1 MPCCGTGL
9 ESPEAMYARAPQ
21 NGIHPASRIGTNVA
35 SADPGVWSV
44 LRGHVRLIA
53 LTTLIAV
60 LLTTAYVL
68 SVRSQYAA
76 TAEVMLDTRKSSVE
90 DTASVL
96 SNLPA
101 DQTTILNQI
110 EILTSYR
117 LAAGVVDAFHLDRDP
132 EFSSE
137 GIVGR
142 LFSSAADPR
151 EIAIGNL
158 RARLKVAQAGFSSSI
173 RITLA
178 STDKN
183 KAEKIVAGIASMYV
197 QAQLDTKAAAS
208 RQASRWLTLRIA
220 ELAQKANSAE
230 AAVEKFKSDHNITTT
245 ASGNTVIQQQ
255 IADLNSQLTL
265 ARTDYDDKE
274 SRAERVDE
282 LVKEGKA
289 GSSPQ
294 IVSLPL
300 IASLRTQETELKSQ
314 IALLSTQLGPKHP
327 KMIELS
333 GQLVGLEAKI
343 AQEIQRVGES
353 VRNDADTA
361 RSHVDSLQRRLHEIE
376 SQNAQEDRQAV
387 DLASLQ
393 SAAASARSMYQAF
406 LSQYS
411 QTENQQGILRSDAT
425 VISASEVAE
434 TFGPQIKL
442 LVVLSAIPTGFLLG
456 ILLAFLK
463 NSIDSSSEGY
473 AGAEARSERVAVL
486 PETTAGHMAADLVAT
501 APQSPFAVAIS
512 DILESL
518 LTKISRP
525 GAIVVTS
532 SSPRA
537 DSAMLALALARAAAH
552 AGLRTIA
559 IDADYPHQLENLIS
573 SARSPMPG
581 VPAVGATLDDFVK
594 ADPLSPALVMTA
606 DRRMT
611 GYEGI
616 PDPSVLA
623 RLIVNLKQNAD
634 LLVITSPALGNRSIT
649 GLGDMLLVATDGT
662 TAAQTVPFRAG
673 KPALTV
679 ITRARRAS

>member
-1 MPCCGTGL
+1 M
-9 ESPEAMYARAPQ
+9 EFHEAMYARAPQ
-21 NGIHPASRIGTNVA
+21 NGIHPVSRIGTGVA
-35 SADPGVWSV
+35 SADPGFWSV
-44 LRGHVRLIA
+44 LRAHVQLIA

-60 LLTTAYVL
+60 LLTAVYVV

-117 LAAGVVDAFHLDRDP
+117 LAAKVVDAFHLDSDP

-137 GIVGR
+137 GISSW
-142 LFSSAADPR
+142 LFASATDPR
-151 EIAIGNL
+151 ETAIRNL

-173 RITLA
+173 RITL
-178 STDKN
+178 SSYDKS
-183 KAEKIVAGIASMYV
+183 KAERIVAGVASMYV
-197 QAQLDTKAAAS
+197 QAQLDMKAAAS
-208 RQASRWLTLRIA
+208 RQASRWLTQRIA
-220 ELAQKANSAE
+220 ELSRKANEAE
-230 AAVEKFKSDHNITTT
+230 GAVEKFKSDHNITTT

-274 SRAERVDE
+274 AKAERVDE
-282 LVKEGKA
+282 LVKLGRA
-289 GSSPQ
+289 GSAPE

-300 IASLRTQETELKSQ
+300 IANLRTQESDLNRQ
-314 IALLSTQLGPKHP
+314 IAQLATQLGPKHP

-333 GQLVGLEAKI
+333 GQLAGLEAKI
-343 AQEIQRVGES
+343 AQEIQRVAES

-361 RSHVDSLQRRLHEIE
+361 NVHVRSLQQRLHEIE
-376 SQNAQEDRQAV
+376 TLNAQQDRQGA

-393 SAAASARSMYQAF
+393 SAAASARSMYQTF
-406 LSQYS
+406 LSQYG
-411 QTENQQGILRSDAT
+411 QTENQQGILRPDAT
-425 VISASEVAE
+425 VISTSEVAE

-442 LVVLSAIPTGFLLG
+442 LMVLSAIPTGLLLG
-456 ILLAFLK
+456 VLLAFLK
-463 NSIDSSSEGY
+463 NGIDRSSEGY
-473 AGAEARSERVAVL
+473 AGAEARSGHVAVL
-486 PETTAGHMAADLVAT
+486 PAAKAGYLAADLVAT

-512 DILESL
+512 QILESL
-518 LTKISRP
+518 LPQIPRP
-525 GAIVVTS
+525 GTIVVTS
-532 SSPRA
+532 SAPRA
-537 DSAMLALALARAAAH
+537 GNAVLALALARAAAN

-573 SARSPMPG
+573 SARSNPG
-581 VPAVGATLDDFVK
+581 VPAVGAALNSLDDFVK

-611 GYEGI
+611 GYESI
-616 PDPSVLA
+616 PDASVLA
-623 RLIVNLKQNAD
+623 RLIVNLKKNTD
-634 LLVITSPALGNRSIT
+634 LLIITSPAHGDRSIT
-649 GLGDMLLVATDGT
+649 GLGDMLLIAADDA
-662 TAAQTVPFRAG
+662 TAAQIVPSRSD
-673 KPALTV
+673 KPTLTV
-679 ITRARRAS
+679 LTQAQSAS

>member
-1 MPCCGTGL
+1 ML
-9 ESPEAMYARAPQ
+9 RA
-21 NGIHPASRIGTNVA
+21 
-35 SADPGVWSV
+35 
-44 LRGHVRLIA
+44 HVQLIA

-60 LLTTAYVL
+60 LLTAAYVV

-117 LAAGVVDAFHLDRDP
+117 LAAKVVDAFHLDSDP

-137 GIVGR
+137 GLSSW
-142 LFSSAADPR
+142 LFASATDAR
-151 EIAIGNL
+151 ETAIRNL

-173 RITLA
+173 RITL
-178 STDKN
+178 SSYDKS
-183 KAEKIVAGIASMYV
+183 KAERIVAGVASMYV
-197 QAQLDTKAAAS
+197 QAQLDMKAAAS
-208 RQASRWLTLRIA
+208 RQASHWLTQRIA
-220 ELAQKANSAE
+220 ELSRKANEAE
-230 AAVEKFKSDHNITTT
+230 GAVEKFKSDHNITTT

-274 SRAERVDE
+274 AKAERVDE
-282 LVKEGKA
+282 LVKLGRA
-289 GSSPQ
+289 GSAPE

-300 IASLRTQETELKSQ
+300 IANLRTQESDLNRQ
-314 IALLSTQLGPKHP
+314 IAQLATQLGPKHP

-333 GQLVGLEAKI
+333 GQLAGLEAKI
-343 AQEIQRVGES
+343 AQEIQRVAES

-361 RSHVDSLQRRLHEIE
+361 NVHVRSLQQRLHEIE
-376 SQNAQEDRQAV
+376 TLNAQQDRQGA

-393 SAAASARSMYQAF
+393 SAAASARSMYQTF
-406 LSQYS
+406 LSQYG
-411 QTENQQGILRSDAT
+411 QTENQQGILRPDAT
-425 VISASEVAE
+425 VISTSEVAE

-456 ILLAFLK
+456 VLLAFLK
-463 NSIDSSSEGY
+463 NGIDRASEGH
-473 AGAEARSERVAVL
+473 AGAEMRSGRVAVL
-486 PETTAGHMAADLVAT
+486 PATKADYLAADLVTT

-512 DILESL
+512 QVLESL
-518 LTKISRP
+518 LPQIPRP
-525 GAIVVTS
+525 GTIVVTS
-532 SSPRA
+532 SAPRA
-537 DSAMLALALARAAAH
+537 GNAVLALALARAAAH

-573 SARSPMPG
+573 SARSTNPG
-581 VPAVGATLDDFVK
+581 VAAVGAALNSLDDFVK

-611 GYEGI
+611 GYESI
-616 PDPSVLA
+616 PDASVLA
-623 RLIVNLKQNAD
+623 RLIVNLKKNTD
-634 LLVITSPALGNRSIT
+634 LLIITSPAHGDRSIT
-649 GLGDMLLVATDGT
+649 GLGDMLLIAADNA
-662 TAAQTVPFRAG
+662 TAAQIVPSRSG
-673 KPALTV
+673 KPSLTV
-679 ITRARRAS
+679 LTQTQSAS